1 MTSVPTKPIDG
12 QKTGTSGLRK
22 KTKEFKSDNYLANWC
37 ATGGNERGAGLRA
50 AAVAPAV
57 ALGAAIV
64 RPCLR
69 FLHPRVTAPPRML
82 LCCCRR
88 IQALFNALGE
98 EAVGKTIG
106 LGGDG
111 RYFNKEA
118 VQVRC
123 A

>member
-1 MTSVPTKPIDG
+1 MKKSLLSSCIALAIV
-12 QKTGTSGLRK
+12 GLP
-22 KTKEFKSDNYLANWC
+22 A
-37 ATGGNERGAGLRA
+37 GAAFAHTASQPA